1 MYSWSFTDIMSYFTE
16 ENIIMLLEQFRSYG
30 PLPGIL
36 ITFLKSFIPPLP
48 TLLIVG
54 ANGAVYGWAGF
65 IYSWIGLVGGS
76 FLTFLIIRRIAS
88 TSYIQRWTKKPKV
101 QKSLRWIRRNAFSY
115 VFILGMFPMGPFVLV
130 NMAAGAA
137 QMRPGLF
144 LLAAGLGKGIMIFYV
159 TYIGTNLE
167 EIIQHPL
174 ILVGV
179 VIFIILTIVA
189 SKRIEAY
196 YTESSNR

>member
-1 MYSWSFTDIMSYFTE
+1 MYSWSVSDIMSYFTE

-54 ANGAVYGWAGF
+54 ANGVVYGWAGF

-76 FLTFLIIRRIAS
+76 FLTFLIIRRIAM
-88 TSYIQRWTKKPKV
+88 TSYIQRWAQKPKV
-101 QKSLRWIRRNAFSY
+101 QKSLRWIQRNAFSY
-115 VFILGMFPMGPFVLV
+115 VFLLGMFPMGPFVLV

>member
-1 MYSWSFTDIMSYFTE
+1 MYSWSVSDIMSFFTE

-54 ANGAVYGWAGF
+54 ANGVVYGWAGF

-76 FLTFLIIRRIAS
+76 FLTFLIIRRIAM
-88 TSYIQRWTKKPKV
+88 TSYIQRWAQKPKV
-101 QKSLRWIRRNAFSY
+101 QKSLRWIQRNAFSY
-115 VFILGMFPMGPFVLV
+115 VFLLGMFPMGPFVLV

>member
-1 MYSWSFTDIMSYFTE
+1 MYSWSITDIMSYFTE
-16 ENIIMLLEQFRSYG
+16 ENIIMLLERFRSYG

-54 ANGAVYGWAGF
+54 ANGVVYGWAGF

-76 FLTFLIIRRIAS
+76 FLTFLIIRRIAL
-88 TSYIQRWTKKPKV
+88 TSYIQRWTQKPKV

-115 VFILGMFPMGPFVLV
+115 VFLLGMFPMGPFVLV

-144 LLAAGLGKGIMIFYV
+144 LLAAGVGKGIMIFYV

-179 VIFIILTIVA
+179 VLFIILTIVA

>member
-36 ITFLKSFIPPLP
+36 ITFMKSFIPPLP

-76 FLTFLIIRRIAS
+76 FLTFLIIRRIAT

-174 ILVGV
+174 ILVGI

>member
-1 MYSWSFTDIMSYFTE
+1 MYSWSVTDIMSYFTE
-16 ENIIMLLEQFRSYG
+16 ENIIMLLERFRSYG

-54 ANGAVYGWAGF
+54 ANGVVYGWAGF
-65 IYSWIGLVGGS
+65 VYSWIGLVGGS
-76 FLTFLIIRRIAS
+76 FLTFLIIRRIAL
-88 TSYIQRWTKKPKV
+88 TSYIQRWTQKPKV

-115 VFILGMFPMGPFVLV
+115 VFLLGMFPMGPFVLV

-144 LLAAGLGKGIMIFYV
+144 LLAAGVGKGIMIFYV

-179 VIFIILTIVA
+179 VLFIILTIVA
-189 SKRIEAY
+189 SKRVEAY

>member
-36 ITFLKSFIPPLP
+36 ITFMKSFIPPLP

-76 FLTFLIIRRIAS
+76 FLTFLIIRRIAT

-159 TYIGTNLE
+159 TYIGTNLRRLSS
-167 EIIQHPL
+167 IRSFWL
-174 ILVGV
+174 
-179 VIFIILTIVA
+179 A
-189 SKRIEAY
+189 SSY
-196 YTESSNR
+196 SSF

>member
-1 MYSWSFTDIMSYFTE
+1 MYSWSVSDIMSYFTE

-54 ANGAVYGWAGF
+54 ANGVVYGWAGF

-76 FLTFLIIRRIAS
+76 FLTFLIIRRIAM
-88 TSYIQRWTKKPKV
+88 TSYIQRWTQKPKV
-101 QKSLRWIRRNAFSY
+101 QKSLRWIQRNAFSY
-115 VFILGMFPMGPFVLV
+115 VFLLGMFPMGPFVLV

>member
-36 ITFLKSFIPPLP
+36 ITFMKSFIPPLP

-76 FLTFLIIRRIAS
+76 FLTFLIIRRIAT